1 MLTAIIL
8 TDANLRDALVSFVSG
23 IKQTHENQDIVFYQK
38 NANIFAFSP
47 TLSHRE
53 IFEIV
58 LAEFQPEKVFFAE
71 IGRSIDVDHEIGDVI
86 LPNIFFEFDK
96 NLREIKLDAS
106 NRDSIVK
113 NPQFLEIFEE
123 QKDYYVE
130 DFGLSIGGIVVSE
143 TPNNPDLNE
152 KLMMAYEA
160 DAYSEKNFAE
170 IAKIISENIIPS
182 VLLIGITEGKSH
194 KTATKPA
201 FQLVAENMIT
211 TTRLISEEDSL

>member
-23 IKQTHENQDIVFYQK
+23 IKQTHENQDVIFYQK
-38 NANIFAFSP
+38 NTFIFAFSSK
-47 TLSHRE
+47 LSHRE
-53 IFEIV
+53 IFEKV
-58 LAEFQPEKVFFAE
+58 LHEFQPEKVFFAE

-86 LPNIFFEFDK
+86 LPNIFFEFNK
-96 NLREIKLDAS
+96 KLVEIELDAT
-106 NRDSIVK
+106 NRDAIIK

-130 DFGLSIGGIVVSE
+130 DFGLSIGGIIVSE

-160 DAYSEKNFAE
+160 DAYSEKNFSE
-170 IAKIISENIIPS
+170 IAEIISENTIPS
-182 VLLIGITEGKSH
+182 ILLVGITEGKNH
-194 KTATKPA
+194 KTATK
-201 FQLVAENMIT
+201 
-211 TTRLISEEDSL
+211 